1 VHRIA
6 HRSIRFPSRYGRNS
20 PGKGLCALF
29 LPYFHVGIR
38 RALITSDPPGESEI
52 LAAWNVKEMMQEKMK
67 VLSTIVERTGIA
79 SVFRRAIAGRSGLIL
94 ALHRVLPTEEQCLCY
109 NPHLVLTESAFVSLL
124 QLLQRDYHV
133 VPLEDVLTHPRGAEG
148 HPKVA
153 ITFDD
158 GWEDN
163 YRVAF
168 PHLVRFDMPATI
180 FACTGLLDT
189 LQLLPEE
196 RFARLWS
203 QCSARSTLEE
213 LVIDLNH
220 WGMGRSK
227 NRQLRPRQQYWS
239 RELKRMP
246 LSARLL
252 LLDHLEQRYQMTV
265 AQTRRF
271 LTWEQ
276 VRVMTRTGLIRIGS
290 HTHRHA
296 TLSSE
301 SDRDIRQELEDAR
314 ISLWQ
319 HAGAVSEVLA
329 YPNGMYNRRVQD
341 LVRSMGFKAALST
354 IPGFFTR
361 ESNPLAIPRI
371 AVDNTTVTDAGLQ
384 LSASRASF
392 YFLSSGLRSA
402 ASF

>member
-1 VHRIA
+1 MPFCAMASHVLGLPVTPPPV
-6 HRSIRFPSRYGRNS
+6 SIHSAER
-20 PGKGLCALF
+20 
-29 LPYFHVGIR
+29 
-38 RALITSDPPGESEI
+38 
-52 LAAWNVKEMMQEKMK
+52 NVKETMQEKMK

-79 SVFRRAIAGRSGLIL
+79 TVFRRAIAGRSGLVL
-94 ALHRVLPTEEQCLCY
+94 ALHRVLPADEQSLCY
-109 NPHLVLTESAFVSLL
+109 NPHLVLNESAFISLL

-133 VPLEDVLTHPRGAEG
+133 VPLEDVLSDPGGAEG

-168 PHLVRFDMPATI
+168 PHLLRFGMPATI
-180 FACTGLLDT
+180 FACTGLIDT
-189 LQLLPEE
+189 LQILPEE
-196 RFARLWS
+196 RFARLWA
-203 QCSARSTLEE
+203 QCSAHSSLEE

-220 WGMGRSK
+220 WGMGSNK
-227 NRQLRPRQQYWS
+227 NLQLRPRQQYWAL
-239 RELKRMP
+239 ELKRMP
-246 LSARLL
+246 MNARLL
-252 LLDHLEQRYQMTV
+252 LLDHLEQRYQMIIS
-265 AQTRRF
+265 QSRRF

-276 VRVMTRTGLIRIGS
+276 IRIMTRTGLIRIGS

-301 SDRDIRQELEDAR
+301 SDRDIRQELDDAR

-319 HAGAVSEVLA
+319 HAGAVSDVLA
-329 YPNGMYNRRVQD
+329 YPNGMYNRRVQE
-341 LVRSMGFKAALST
+341 LIRSMGFKAAVST

-361 ESNPLAIPRI
+361 ESNPLAVPRI
-371 AVDNTTVTDAGLQ
+371 AVDNTTVTDTGTQ
-384 LSASRASF
+384 LSTSRASF

>member
-1 VHRIA
+1 M
-6 HRSIRFPSRYGRNS
+6 
-20 PGKGLCALF
+20 F
-29 LPYFHVGIR
+29 LPYIYVGIR
-38 RALITSDPPGESEI
+38 RAVITCDTPGELEI
-52 LAAWNVKEMMQEKMK
+52 SVALNVEETMQDKMK

-79 SVFRRAIAGRSGLIL
+79 SLFRRAIAGRSGLIL
-94 ALHRVLPTEEQCLCY
+94 TLHRVLPTEEQNLCY
-109 NPHLVLTESAFVSLL
+109 NPHLVLSEAAFVSLL
-124 QLLQRDYHV
+124 ELLQRDYYV
-133 VPLEDVLTHPRGAEG
+133 VPLEDLLEDPSGAG
-148 HPKVA
+148 DHPKVA
-153 ITFDD
+153 ITLDD

-168 PHLVRFDMPATI
+168 PHLLAHDMPATI

-213 LVIDLNH
+213 LVVDLNH
-220 WGMGRSK
+220 WGMGKSK
-227 NRQLRPRQQYWS
+227 NRHLRPRHQYWS
-239 RELKRMP
+239 QELKRMP

-252 LLDHLEQRYQMTV
+252 LLDHLEQRYQMTP

-276 VRVMTRTGLIRIGS
+276 VRIMTRTGLIRIGS

-296 TLSSE
+296 ALSSE
-301 SDRDIRQELEDAR
+301 SDRDIRQELDDAR
-314 ISLWQ
+314 AALRQ
-319 HAGAVSEVLA
+319 HSGAVSEVLA

-341 LVRSMGFKAALST
+341 LVRSMGFKAAFST
-354 IPGFFTR
+354 APGFFTR
-361 ESNPLAIPRI
+361 QSNPLAIPRI
-371 AVDNTTVTDAGLQ
+371 AVDNTTVTDAGHR
-384 LSASRASF
+384 LSTGRASL
-392 YFLSSGLRSA
+392 YFLSAGLRSA

>member
-1 VHRIA
+1 M
-6 HRSIRFPSRYGRNS
+6 
-20 PGKGLCALF
+20 
-29 LPYFHVGIR
+29 
-38 RALITSDPPGESEI
+38 PPGESMI
-52 LAAWNVKEMMQEKMK
+52 PPAQHMKEKMQEKMK

-79 SVFRRAIAGRSGLIL
+79 TVFRRAIAGRSGLIL
-94 ALHRVLPTEEQCLCY
+94 ALHRVLPAGEQSLCY
-109 NPHLVLTESAFVSLL
+109 NPHLVLSESAFVSLL
-124 QLLQRDYHV
+124 HLLQRDYHV
-133 VPLEDVLTHPRGAEG
+133 VPLEDLLSDPGGSEG

-168 PHLVRFDMPATI
+168 PHLLRFGMPATI
-180 FACTGLLDT
+180 FACTGLIDT
-189 LQLLPEE
+189 LQFLPEE

-203 QCSARSTLEE
+203 QCSAHSTLEE
-213 LVIDLNH
+213 LVVDLNH
-220 WGMGRSK
+220 WGMGKSK
-227 NRQLRPRQQYWS
+227 NQQLRPRHQYWS
-239 RELKRMP
+239 LELKRMP
-246 LSARLL
+246 MNARLL
-252 LLDHLEQRYQMTV
+252 LLNHLEQRYQMIIP
-265 AQTRRF
+265 QSRRF

-276 VRVMTRTGLIRIGS
+276 VCIMTRTGLIRIGS

-301 SDRDIRQELEDAR
+301 SDRDIRQELDDAR
-314 ISLWQ
+314 TSLWKQ
-319 HAGAVSEVLA
+319 AGALSDVLA
-329 YPNGMYNRRVQD
+329 YPNGMYNRRVQE

-361 ESNPLAIPRI
+361 ESNRLAIPRI
-371 AVDNTTVTDAGLQ
+371 AVDNTTVTDTGSQ
-384 LSASRASF
+384 LSTSRASF

>member
-1 VHRIA
+1 
-6 HRSIRFPSRYGRNS
+6 
-20 PGKGLCALF
+20 
-29 LPYFHVGIR
+29 
-38 RALITSDPPGESEI
+38 
-52 LAAWNVKEMMQEKMK
+52 MQEKMK
-67 VLSTIVERTGIA
+67 VLSTIMERTGIA
-79 SVFRRAIAGRSGLIL
+79 TVFRRAIAARSGLIL
-94 ALHRVLPTEEQCLCY
+94 ALHRVLPAGEQSLCY
-109 NPHLVLTESAFVSLL
+109 NPHLVLSEPAFVSLL
-124 QLLQRDYHV
+124 QLLQRDYRV
-133 VPLEDVLTHPRGAEG
+133 VLLEDLLADPGGAQG

-168 PHLVRFDMPATI
+168 PHLLRFGMPATI

-220 WGMGRSK
+220 WGMGRNK

-239 RELKRMP
+239 LELKRMP
-246 LSARLL
+246 VSARLL
-252 LLDHLEQRYQMTV
+252 LLDHLEQRYQTTTP
-265 AQTRRF
+265 QSRRF

-301 SDRDIRQELEDAR
+301 SDRDIRQELDDAR

-319 HAGAVSEVLA
+319 HAGDVCDVLA
-329 YPNGMYNRRVQD
+329 YPNGMYNRRVQE
-341 LVRSMGFKAALST
+341 LIRSMGFKTALST
-354 IPGFFTR
+354 IPGFLNR
-361 ESNPLAIPRI
+361 QSNPLAIPRI
-371 AVDNTTVTDAGLQ
+371 AVDNTTVTDTDTGMQ
-384 LSASRASF
+384 LSTSRASF